1 MENKPMTRLEHAFE
15 VTKLKRLLELDPTP
29 TKPKLI
35 QKNKQ
40 FTKAFLKW
48 NRQKITE
55 GVTTFYAN
63 RDAYVNSSGRE
74 VQKIY
79 SRNRIE
85 TKASRSRPQDGS
97 LLIKASIDFRKTYK
111 LNSIIETKDFLYNI
125 VKKNKLFGELRLIL
139 TTPPTDNL
147 NGSIITYEYGNIVED
162 VVFSYNGENAE
173 EFFRKNPFILLLSS
187 EVPNIIPHI
196 LELGV
201 EPTLYITKSV
211 ELTSNVVEQV
221 FRNSNKNDCLLLPM
235 YNYYEF
241 ELSQAKTKANIKRFT
256 VAVNKFKD
264 VVYKNKPNKLGLFS
278 MYPNGVPENCVQSIA
293 DTLQCKIKIDK
304 PLGEK
309 TFIECIPN
317 KKATKVFNFIMTR
330 DNHVERLTTT
340 SNQVPLSAEGL
351 LSEVELYQS
360 EQTYFTFNKGF
371 GGYTNVSTI
380 DTNYVLDCPYNETKR
395 DWMEGVKMEYV
406 YLDAIKFPEAQDFIN
421 RGVHFN
427 TTIDFKE
434 RTEFLDTDIQ
444 LDQKKAYT
452 QFHTS
457 KYYKGFLGKIT
468 DLRPIDNHKQIGY
481 YYIENVDLKNCTD
494 DFKFINSKLKWI
506 QSNNIYFSPELDMF
520 IDNGVTFVVTFG
532 CYGMNYD
539 FRFDSGMINNK
550 KTTGTVNG
558 VDIKIPYY
566 SLWTGCA
573 YRLNYEKKVCVHGS
587 KTFLEQLV
595 LPPTAS
601 MNYDTVGGYGTIYY
615 KKEVCNSLRHIV
627 GGITAYQRLSL
638 MEQLLK
644 MQVTK
649 LIRVCVDAI
658 YSEAH
663 EVELLPSFEMKTKF
677 TLKNAQAE
685 TYLSNMEDYTNY
697 ETTYDVEE
705 KDPHKS
711 IDTIY
716 TLPEFI
722 KKLSVTHH
730 ASPFY
735 KTELILG
742 PGGCGKTYTQ
752 LNQNHIGLLYVAPCN
767 NLCANVK
774 AEYKD
779 KSIFGV
785 TNLTRFMEQPYCEDL
800 HKHYNTV
807 IIDEVSMISNNQKLR
822 LLEMC
827 KLSGIKC
834 IFMGDVGYQLEGIL
848 MENPQFNSITKEST
862 KEKKAIW
869 NTIRQDIK
877 KDRHCLI
884 SEIPRKDILN
894 VWKSKGL
901 DTYLDEEFK
910 IEGFENIQTLTV
922 DRRASKCPTLQLVK
936 RQLREFIDT
945 KLSVRDSRAVTMRFL
960 RNFIDTI
967 SDVELGKI
975 YKSTDFILASTHNL
989 KDKYT
994 EQFRDIEKYR
1004 INNNTRLYQNGSVVY
1019 TKPIDKDIKYNLQH
1033 AFTIHSI
1040 QGTTVSVGNNL
1051 YINPN
1056 NMFSVRSMYTAI
1068 SRAKTIS
1075 QIKFL
1080 N

>member
-1 MENKPMTRLEHAFE
+1 MNRPLNKLEYSIE
-15 VTKLKRLLELDPTP
+15 LSKLKRLLELDPNP
-29 TKPKLI
+29 NRPKLI

-63 RDAYVNSSGRE
+63 KDAYVNSSGRE
-74 VQKIY
+74 VQKRY

-97 LLIKASIDFRKTYK
+97 LLIKASMNFRKTYK
-111 LNSIIETKDFLYNI
+111 LNSTIETKDFLYNI
-125 VKKNKLFGELRLIL
+125 LKKSKLTGELRLIL
-139 TTPPTDNL
+139 TTPPTDKL
-147 NGSIITYEYGNIVED
+147 NGTIITYEYGNIVED

-221 FRNSNKNDCLLLPM
+221 FRNSSSNKNDCLLLPM
-235 YNYYEF
+235 YNYYKF
-241 ELSQAKTKANIKRFT
+241 ELSQAKTKPNIKRFN

-264 VVYKNKPNKLGLFS
+264 IVYKNKPNKLGLFS

-293 DTLQCKIKIDK
+293 DSLQCKIKIDK
-304 PLGEK
+304 PLGDK

-317 KKATKVFNFIMTR
+317 KKAGKVFNFIMTR

-340 SNQVPLSAEGL
+340 SNQVRLSAEDL
-351 LSEVELYQS
+351 LGEVIVNQL

-380 DTNYVLDCPYNETKR
+380 DTNYVLDCPYNQTKT
-395 DWMEGVKMEYV
+395 DWMKDVQMDYV
-406 YLDAIKFPEAQDFIN
+406 YLDAIKFPEAQEFIN

-520 IDNGVTFVVTFG
+520 IDNGVTFDVTFG
-532 CYGMNYD
+532 CYGMDYD

-550 KTTGTVNG
+550 KTTGNVNG
-558 VDIKIPYY
+558 TDIKIPYY

-587 KTFLEQLV
+587 KTFLEQLI

-644 MQVTK
+644 MDVSK
-649 LIRVCVDAI
+649 LIRACVDAI

-685 TYLSNMEDYTNY
+685 TYLSNIDDYTRHN
-697 ETTYDVEE
+697 TVN
-705 KDPHKS
+705 
-711 IDTIY
+711 

-722 KKLSVTHH
+722 KTLRETHH
-730 ASPFY
+730 PLPFY

-742 PGGCGKTYTQ
+742 QGGCGKTYTQ

-779 KSIFGV
+779 SSIFGV
-785 TNLTRFMEQPYCEDL
+785 TNLTRFMEHPYCEDL
-800 HKHYNTV
+800 HKKYNTA
-807 IIDEVSMISNNQKLR
+807 IIDEVSMMSDSQKIR
-822 LLEMC
+822 LLKMC
-827 KLSGIKC
+827 KSSGIKC

-848 MENPQFNSITKEST
+848 KENPELRAPTPEEA
-862 KEKKAIW
+862 KEKKVIW
-869 NTIRQDIK
+869 TSIKQDIK

-884 SEIPRKDILN
+884 SEIPHKDILK

-945 KLSVRDSRAVTMRFL
+945 KLSVRDSKVVTMRFL
-960 RNFIDTI
+960 KNYIDTI
-967 SDVELGKI
+967 SDVDLGKI

-994 EQFRDIEKYR
+994 VQFKDIEKYR

-1019 TKPIDKDIKYNLQH
+1019 TKPTDKDIKYNLQH

-1068 SRAKTIS
+1068 SRAKTIN